1 MTNNCMLTT
10 IDNPFNPFEDFRSWF
25 NFDNEKGYNCCSR
38 LDRIAVIED
47 DMTEKER
54 DEEYERAIDMIIE
67 TDFLG
72 IFTKI
77 TKEIE
82 DLSEDEA
89 T

>member
-1 MTNNCMLTT
+1 MLTT